1 MAQYIINPYKGAA
14 LENYEKITEGISN
27 PYEENKIYVNMKYG
41 IFYYINQKHF
51 LHVLKLT
58 RESFDG
64 KYYYSVNDWI
74 LTPQNVLED
83 RQAYFR
89 GSLKECKELL
99 RTAEQI
105 NGKIKEVLQ

>member
-1 MAQYIINPYKGAA
+1 MAQLITNPYRGEA
-14 LENYEKITEGISN
+14 LKTYEKITEGLTS
-27 PYEENKIYVNMKYG
+27 YTTEKICVNIKYG
-41 IFYYINQKHF
+41 IFFYVNQKHY
-51 LHVLKLT
+51 LHVLKLR

-105 NGKIKEVLQ
+105 NGKIETEV

>member
-1 MAQYIINPYKGAA
+1 MAQLIKRPYTGEA
-14 LENYEKITEGISN
+14 LKTFEKITEGLTA
-27 PYEENKIYVNMKYG
+27 YATRKIYVNVKYG
-41 IFYYINQKHF
+41 IFFYISQKEY
-51 LHVLKLT
+51 LHVLRLIK
-58 RESFDG
+58 ESFNG

-99 RTAEQI
+99 RTAEQF
-105 NGKIKEVLQ
+105 NGKIETEV

>member
-1 MAQYIINPYKGAA
+1 MAQLIKRPYTGEA
-14 LENYEKITEGISN
+14 LKTYEKITEGLTS
-27 PYEENKIYVNMKYG
+27 YAAGKIYVNAKYG
-41 IFYYINQKHF
+41 IFFYVNQKNF

-74 LTPQNVLED
+74 LTKDNTLED

-105 NGKIKEVLQ
+105 NGKIEEVLQ

>member
-1 MAQYIINPYKGAA
+1 MAQLITNPYRGEA
-14 LENYEKITEGISN
+14 LKTYEKITEGLTA
-27 PYEENKIYVNMKYG
+27 YATGKIYVNVKYG
-41 IFYYINQKHF
+41 IFFYINQKHF

-58 RESFDG
+58 RESFNG

-99 RTAEQI
+99 RAAEQF
-105 NGKIKEVLQ
+105 NGKIKTEV

>member
-14 LENYEKITEGISN
+14 LESYEKITEGLTS
-27 PYEENKIYVNMKYG
+27 YATGKIYVNVKYG
-41 IFYYINQKHF
+41 IFFYINQKHF

-64 KYYYSVNDWI
+64 KYYYSVNDWM
-74 LTPQNVLED
+74 LTKDNTLED

-89 GSLKECKELL
+89 GSLKECKEFL
-99 RTAEQI
+99 RTAEQF
-105 NGKIKEVLQ
+105 NGKIETEV